1 VKGFIRA
8 YCQFL
13 GTRPDEAL
21 TQYRALVGE
30 PSPDSASH
38 FGRSRSSRP
47 LTPIGVS
54 LVLLIVLGGG
64 LLALNLGLR
73 GGATGGGG
81 QAPASRA
88 RAPEAVEPTPKP
100 PPPAEPTVATPAPTP
115 VESASTPAATP
126 AASLAAP
133 SVAAVPATPPHKLEL
148 RALEPTWVRV
158 QTDRGTV
165 EEELPKGAVREWS
178 TETRFVLRVG
188 NAGGLEL
195 TLDGKRL
202 PPLGA
207 RGAVIPELIL
217 PQSSP
222 GS

>member
-1 VKGFIRA
+1 AV
-8 YCQFL
+8 
-13 GTRPDEAL
+13 
-21 TQYRALVGE
+21 
-30 PSPDSASH
+30 
-38 FGRSRSSRP
+38 
-47 LTPIGVS
+47 
-54 LVLLIVLGGG
+54 
-64 LLALNLGLR
+64 
-73 GGATGGGG
+73 
-81 QAPASRA
+81 RA
-88 RAPEAVEPTPKP
+88 RAPETVEPTSPR
-100 PPPAEPTVATPAPTP
+100 PAEPTVATPAPTA
-115 VESASTPAATP
+115 VESGSTP

-133 SVAAVPATPPHKLEL
+133 SVTAVPATPPHKLEL

-188 NAGGLEL
+188 NAGGIEI

-207 RGAVIPELIL
+207 RGVVIPELIL